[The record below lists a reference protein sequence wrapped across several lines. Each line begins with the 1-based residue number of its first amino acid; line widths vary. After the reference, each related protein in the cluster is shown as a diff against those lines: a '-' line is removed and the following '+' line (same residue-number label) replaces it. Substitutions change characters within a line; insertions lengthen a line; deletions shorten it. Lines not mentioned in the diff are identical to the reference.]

1 MPKFSKVACRLMP
14 SHGFSSLQT
23 GRRVGSAR
31 AALHCCLSASSQ
43 NPTTTSEMRADCA
56 QPTDGETEAQGG
68 ATQAGTQIPVSLA
81 PPSTQVSI
89 PERDDG
95 VGKGQCPRE
104 PHFLEP
110 ALCRAGLDVGCV
122 ALGLCPGHSACWGS
136 TSSGWAPAGEAGRG
150 IPERPDSWGAPS
162 RRSAVQAWVCLRTQA
177 SVSQKLL
184 FTLRGARGWLRVA
197 HPSPAPGLLWGHL
210 PNTKTLTG
218 QSGGGL
224 CLRPPHPCRGP
235 PPDLFHE
242 APKPRPA
249 SGVTH
254 PASRRAPLPGQR
266 R

>member
-23 GRRVGSAR
+23 GRRVESAR

-43 NPTTTSEMRADCA
+43 NPMTTSEVHADCA

-68 ATQAGTQIPVSLA
+68 ATQAGTPIPVSLA

-110 ALCRAGLDVGCV
+110 ALCRVGLDVGCV
-122 ALGLCPGHSACWGS
+122 ALGLCPGHSACWGG
-136 TSSGWAPAGEAGRG
+136 TGSGWAPAGGAGRG

-162 RRSAVQAWVCLRTQA
+162 RRSTVYRPGCACGPRLA
-177 SVSQKLL
+177 SLKSCYSHWEGHVDG
-184 FTLRGARGWLRVA
+184 RGSPI
-197 HPSPAPGLLWGHL
+197 HPPPGLLWGHL
-210 PNTKTLTG
+210 PNTETLTG
-218 QSGGGL
+218 QSGGGV
-224 CLRPPHPCRGP
+224 CLRPPHPCQGP